1 MHVIILI
8 EIAQSF
14 LAIDTWQA
22 AWTVELLLLLSSQL
36 VGQQNGT
43 GSGSKL
49 GEGVREEETA
59 QNAAVTEI
67 RPLRVKLDLDLK
79 WYAGHIDTLGRE
91 MDYDG

>member
-14 LAIDTWQA
+14 LATDTWQA

-43 GSGSKL
+43 GSGS
-49 GEGVREEETA
+49 
-59 QNAAVTEI
+59 
-67 RPLRVKLDLDLK
+67 
-79 WYAGHIDTLGRE
+79 
-91 MDYDG
+91 

>member
-43 GSGSKL
+43 GSGSGL
-49 GEGVREEETA
+49 GEGKGKRKRHKT
-59 QNAAVTEI
+59 Q
-67 RPLRVKLDLDLK
+67 P
-79 WYAGHIDTLGRE
+79 
-91 MDYDG
+91 